1 MNAKVKRIS
10 ILAVLALA
18 LISVLA
24 ILPTGVFAKA
34 NADEQTEEERVW
46 TLEDTQAVAA
56 FIQNNLET
64 FVQKYNQSREDE
76 SEYLHASSVERTKIV
91 NLIEDENYGAYID
104 FDGDN
109 GYVVVTGDYT
119 IYDLQTEGDLDYL
132 DNAAN
137 IYYGYGK
144 FHWLDQNGTLQL
156 FTEAESAPTPAEQ
169 PVYEGNAGKDE
180 YGVITNLSEYV
191 NANYS
196 KYTYEG
202 NKFGGNK
209 VAFNYL
215 HQDHY
220 NYYQWNYCDINGTL
234 LNEDDFPEGEQNCAL
249 TAMYNI
255 FKSWGQYGK
264 LNVPYATTLN
274 LKDSIVNDPL
284 YATYGNKVIS
294 YNDSNG
300 NAIYRYWEPA
310 NTNLRAIPAVYDK
323 IRSYTISG
331 SSIPAK
337 DFYKPDGGFNSE
349 YVPTIMELTAD
360 YYDPGAGAFMYYTY
374 SEGNALMSI
383 KNGKAA
389 YLSLNDDPVYD
400 DHAVA
405 IIDYHYYT
413 YTSGWWIFKTTDE
426 VFILEIADCW
436 NNFPTYYD
444 IEKYPNVLKRYY
456 SWNKE

>member
-34 NADEQTEEERVW
+34 NADERTEEERVW

-156 FTEAESAPTPAEQ
+156 FAEAESAPIPAEQ
-169 PVYEGNAGKDE
+169 PVYDGNAGKDGD
-180 YGVITNLSEYV
+180 GVIINLSEYA

-196 KYTYEG
+196 NYTYEG
-202 NKFGGNK
+202 NRFGGNK
-209 VAFNYL
+209 VAFNYATQESL
-215 HQDHY
+215 S
-220 NYYQWNYCDINGTL
+220 YYLWNACNAMGTIL
-234 LNEDDFPEGEQNCAL
+234 DYTPQYEENCSLA
-249 TAMYNI
+249 AMYNI
-255 FKSWGQYGK
+255 FKNWGQYGK

-274 LKDSIVNDPL
+274 LNDAIENDPL
-284 YATYGNKVIS
+284 YATYGNKIVPFI
-294 YNDSNG
+294 DSRG
-300 NAIYRYWEPA
+300 NTNYRYWITD
-310 NTNLRAIPAVYDK
+310 NGNLRAMPAVYDK

-331 SSIPAK
+331 SYIPAK
-337 DFYKPDGGFNSE
+337 DFYKPDEGFNSD
-349 YVPTIMELTAD
+349 YVPTIIELTAD

-389 YLSLNDDPVYD
+389 YLSLNNDPVYIN
-400 DHAVA
+400 HAVA

-426 VFILEIADCW
+426 VFILEIADSW
-436 NNFPTYYD
+436 NDFPTYYD
-444 IEKYPNVLKRYY
+444 IEKNPNTLKSYY

>member
-1 MNAKVKRIS
+1 MIMNAKVKRIS

-24 ILPTGVFAKA
+24 ILPAGVFAKA

-156 FTEAESAPTPAEQ
+156 FAEAESAPTPTEQ
-169 PVYEGNAGKDE
+169 PVYDGNAGKDGD
-180 YGVITNLSEYV
+180 GVIINLSEYV

-202 NKFGGNK
+202 NKFGGTK
-209 VAFNYL
+209 VAFNYAIQEDL
-215 HQDHY
+215 SYYLWNACDANGGII
-220 NYYQWNYCDINGTL
+220 NYAPQY
-234 LNEDDFPEGEQNCAL
+234 EGNCSL

-264 LNVPYATTLN
+264 LNVPYATTLD
-274 LKDSIVNDPL
+274 LSKSIVNDPL
-284 YATYGNKVIS
+284 YATYGNKIIS
-294 YNDSNG
+294 YSSNG
-300 NAIYRYWEPA
+300 TTEYRYWQIA
-310 NTNLRAIPAVYDK
+310 TGNLRAIPAVYDK

-331 SSIPAK
+331 SYIPPK
-337 DFYKPDGGFNSE
+337 DFYKPDKGFNRE

-360 YYDPGAGAFMYYTY
+360 YYDSGAGVFMYYTY

-389 YLSLNDDPVYD
+389 YLSLTNDPVYIN
-400 DHAVA
+400 HGVA

-426 VFILEIADCW
+426 VFILEIADGRYSQ
-436 NNFPTYYD
+436 PTYYD
-444 IEKYPNVLKRYY
+444 IQKNPNTLKSYY

>member
-156 FTEAESAPTPAEQ
+156 FAEAESAPTPAEQ
-169 PVYEGNAGKDE
+169 PAYEGNAGKDDK
-180 YGVITNLSEYV
+180 GVIINLSEYA

-209 VAFNYL
+209 VAFNYATQESL
-215 HQDHY
+215 S
-220 NYYQWNYCDINGTL
+220 YYLWNACNAMGTIL
-234 LNEDDFPEGEQNCAL
+234 DYTPQYEENCSLA
-249 TAMYNI
+249 AMYNI
-255 FKSWGQYGK
+255 FKNWGQYGK

-274 LKDSIVNDPL
+274 LNDAIENDPL
-284 YATYGNKVIS
+284 YATYGNKIVPFI
-294 YNDSNG
+294 DSRG
-300 NAIYRYWEPA
+300 NTNYRYWITD
-310 NTNLRAIPAVYDK
+310 NGNLRAMPAVYDK

-331 SSIPAK
+331 SYIPAK
-337 DFYKPDGGFNSE
+337 DFYKPDEGFNSE

-360 YYDPGAGAFMYYTY
+360 YYDSGANVFVNYTY
-374 SEGNALMSI
+374 TEANALISI
-383 KNGKAA
+383 QNGKAA
-389 YLSLNDDPVYD
+389 YLSLQNDPVYIN
-400 DHAVA
+400 HGVA

-413 YTSGWWIFKTTDE
+413 HKSGWWIFQTVETAT
-426 VFILEIADCW
+426 ILEIANGWYD
-436 NNFPTYYD
+436 FPTYYD
-444 IEKYPNVLKRYY
+444 IGKNLNVQKSYY
-456 SWNKE
+456 SWNQA